1 MNGDQNRGER
11 LRDAYIDSLLDRI
24 TEVRYPSLELVDRA
38 ENIVYKRE
46 QAERLVVYL
55 ISLIDNVRYPSHQIM
70 DRVERILFPF
80 PGRRRALEDDT
91 AA

>member
-1 MNGDQNRGER
+1 M
-11 LRDAYIDSLLDRI
+11 
-24 TEVRYPSLELVDRA
+24 RYPSLELVDRA